1 VTYLQAVV
9 IALIQGVTELF
20 PVSSL
25 GHSVLVPAWIG
36 GSWQT
41 LVTQSSEQSSDSS
54 FYLAYIV
61 ALHCATALALMWFF
75 RADWVRLIR
84 GFFRSLP
91 ASVRLT
97 LQDRRLRLAVADK
110 DERLAW
116 MIIFATIPVGL
127 TGVVLE
133 HTFRVVFAKPTAAAV
148 LLFINGLILLGAE
161 ALRRSAIR
169 RKRAGAA
176 ATTPGR
182 PAQAFASASAARAT
196 ADGAPWEAAASGYP
210 GYGRSAGPGYGR
222 PADPG
227 YGGPADPRYGRSAD
241 PGYGRSADPGYGR
254 SADPGYGRSADPGY
268 GRSADPG
275 YGRPADPRYGPPE
288 DPGYGRPEDP
298 GYGRP
303 ADPRYG
309 RPADPRYGGP
319 ADPGYG
325 RSADPRYR
333 RSADPRYGRPADP
346 GYGRS
351 ADPRYDRPAD
361 PGYGRPADPRYS
373 LRANPGYEGQPDRAD
388 TGRLASHRKSSG
400 GRATDD
406 VDAAERSDARLARL
420 SYKDGIL
427 IGATQILALLAGI
440 SRSGITMAGGLWRG
454 LDHEDAARFAFLL
467 ATPVILAAGVL
478 KVPSLLGPA
487 GAHIHGQVVLGVI
500 VCGISAYLSV
510 RFLVR
515 WFQTRTLTPFA
526 IYCLVFGALSVLRFL

>member
-1 VTYLQAVV
+1 MTYLQAFV

-25 GHSVLVPAWIG
+25 GHSVLVPAWFG

-41 LVTQSSEQSSDSS
+41 LVTQSSGQSSESS

-75 RADWVRLIR
+75 RADWVRIIR

-91 ASVRLT
+91 ASVRLS
-97 LQDRRLRLAVADK
+97 LQDRRFRLDVADK

-127 TGVVLE
+127 AGVALE
-133 HTFRVVFAKPTAAAV
+133 HTFRVLFAKPAAAAV

-169 RKRAGAA
+169 RKQAA
-176 ATTPGR
+176 AQATAAH
-182 PAQAFASASAARAT
+182 PAPAFARP
-196 ADGAPWEAAASGYP
+196 GAPRTATSG
-210 GYGRSAGPGYGR
+210 GGPGYLQGEEDATL
-222 PADPG
+222 PLPG
-227 YGGPADPRYGRSAD
+227 AGMGQRS
-241 PGYGRSADPGYGR
+241 
-254 SADPGYGRSADPGY
+254 
-268 GRSADPG
+268 
-275 YGRPADPRYGPPE
+275 
-288 DPGYGRPEDP
+288 
-298 GYGRP
+298 
-303 ADPRYG
+303 
-309 RPADPRYGGP
+309 
-319 ADPGYG
+319 
-325 RSADPRYR
+325 
-333 RSADPRYGRPADP
+333 
-346 GYGRS
+346 
-351 ADPRYDRPAD
+351 
-361 PGYGRPADPRYS
+361 
-373 LRANPGYEGQPDRAD
+373 
-388 TGRLASHRKSSG
+388 SHRKPAG
-400 GRATDD
+400 GRAAADI
-406 VDAAERSDARLARL
+406 DAAEQSDARLAGL
-420 SYKDGIL
+420 SYADGIW
-427 IGATQILALLAGI
+427 IGAAQILALLAGI

-500 VCGISAYLSV
+500 VCGIASYLSV

-526 IYCLVFGALSVLRFL
+526 IYCLAFGALSILRFI

>member
-1 VTYLQAVV
+1 VTYLQAIV

-25 GHSVLVPAWIG
+25 GHSVLIPAWIG

-41 LVTQSSEQSSDSS
+41 LVTQSSQQSSESS

-75 RADWVRLIR
+75 RADWIRIIR

-91 ASVRLT
+91 ASMRLT
-97 LQDRRLRLAVADK
+97 MQHRRLRLAVADK

-127 TGVVLE
+127 VGVALE
-133 HTFRVVFAKPTAAAV
+133 HTFRVLFAKPAAAAI

-161 ALRRSAIR
+161 ALRRSAVR
-169 RKRAGAA
+169 RKQAGPQ
-176 ATTPGR
+176 ATAGR
-182 PAQAFASASAARAT
+182 PAHAFARGNVPETAAVGGAGRAM
-196 ADGAPWEAAASGYP
+196 APPAAA
-210 GYGRSAGPGYGR
+210 A
-222 PADPG
+222 AM
-227 YGGPADPRYGRSAD
+227 
-241 PGYGRSADPGYGR
+241 
-254 SADPGYGRSADPGY
+254 
-268 GRSADPG
+268 
-275 YGRPADPRYGPPE
+275 
-288 DPGYGRPEDP
+288 
-298 GYGRP
+298 
-303 ADPRYG
+303 
-309 RPADPRYGGP
+309 
-319 ADPGYG
+319 
-325 RSADPRYR
+325 
-333 RSADPRYGRPADP
+333 
-346 GYGRS
+346 
-351 ADPRYDRPAD
+351 
-361 PGYGRPADPRYS
+361 
-373 LRANPGYEGQPDRAD
+373 GQP
-388 TGRLASHRKSSG
+388 ASHRTPPG
-400 GRATDD
+400 GRAVAD
-406 VDAAERSDARLARL
+406 VDAAERSDARIARL
-420 SYKDGIL
+420 SYASGTL

-500 VCGISAYLSV
+500 VCGIAAYLSV

-526 IYCLVFGALSVLRFL
+526 IYCLAFGALSMIQFL